1 MFVQKD
7 AADRNVKSQRVA
19 LELEQ
24 LREGCHGGRFLGW
37 QRAEGQ
43 RAEGRGHCPR
53 GLHEIEGMRLRA
65 ANQVGG
71 LSILALHLRQGT
83 SLNVLHVTMADS

>member
-1 MFVQKD
+1 VFVQKD

-24 LREGCHGGRFLGW
+24 LREGCHGGQVFGM
-37 QRAEGQ
+37 
-43 RAEGRGHCPR
+43 AEGRGHCPR

-71 LSILALHLRQGT
+71 LSILALDLRQET
-83 SLNVLHVTMADS
+83 SLNVLHVTMANS

>member
-1 MFVQKD
+1 VFVQKD

-24 LREGCHGGRFLGW
+24 LR
-37 QRAEGQ
+37 GQ
-43 RAEGRGHCPR
+43 VFGMAEGRGHCPR

-71 LSILALHLRQGT
+71 LSILALHLRQET

>member
-1 MFVQKD
+1 MRPTETLKAKELRSNWSSFGK
-7 AADRNVKSQRVA
+7 AATGAGFWD
-19 LELEQ
+19 
-24 LREGCHGGRFLGW
+24 GRG

-53 GLHEIEGMRLRA
+53 GLQEIEGMRLRA

-71 LSILALHLRQGT
+71 LSILALHPRHET

>member
-24 LREGCHGGRFLGW
+24 LRESCHGGRFLGW
-37 QRAEGQ
+37 Q

-71 LSILALHLRQGT
+71 LSILALHLRHET